1 MELNPIL
8 EQLGSYPIAL
18 VHQRA
23 RARVEAGLPTYD
35 FSIGD
40 PREPTPDFIPAAL
53 HEAVPA
59 VSQYPLTAGLREL
72 REAIAGYL
80 ARRFDV
86 TIDPET
92 QVLPTSGSKEAVF
105 NTPLAF
111 IDRTSAKRTVV
122 YPTPGYPIYERG
134 ALFAGA
140 EIHPVVLEGDFV
152 QRVGQVPDDVWERA
166 RIVWSCSPHNPAGS
180 VMSLEN
186 LTQHVERSRDAG
198 ALFFA
203 DECYVD
209 VYEDDA
215 FPDGPASVL
224 QAAGPGAPGVLSFL
238 SLSKRSGMT
247 GYRSGAMV
255 GDPEIIGA
263 LKKLRTAT
271 GTASPEFVQWAAVAA
286 WGDDEHAAER
296 RKVFADKRAIIS
308 KAFADVGLRVV
319 ASRAGLYVWVE
330 VEDDMAATDRLLEDG
345 VVVSPGRFFGKGGEG
360 HLRLALVPTL
370 AECEAAADALRRAL
384 R

>member
-18 VHQRA
+18 IHQRA

-40 PREPTPDFIPAAL
+40 PREPTPEMIQTAL
-53 HEAVPA
+53 REAVPE
-59 VSQYPLTAGLREL
+59 VSQYPLTAGISEL
-72 REAIAGYL
+72 RQAIAAYL
-80 ARRFDV
+80 DRRLGV

-92 QVLPTSGSKEAVF
+92 QVMPTSGSKEAVF

-111 IDRTSAKRTVV
+111 IDRSATKRTVV

-140 EIHPVVLEGDFV
+140 DIHPVVLEGDFV
-152 QRVGQVPDDVWERA
+152 QRVDMVPDDVWQRA

-180 VMSLEN
+180 VMSGDN
-186 LTQHVERSRDAG
+186 LAAHVERSRSSG

-203 DECYVD
+203 DECYLD
-209 VYEDDA
+209 VYEEDA
-215 FPDGPASVL
+215 FPEGPASVL
-224 QAAGPGAPGVLSFL
+224 QVAGPGAPGVLSFL

-271 GTASPEFVQWAAVAA
+271 GTASPEFVQRAAVVA
-286 WGDDEHAAER
+286 WRDDAHAAQR
-296 RKVFADKRAIIS
+296 RKIFAAKRAILGE
-308 KAFADVGLRVV
+308 AFADLGLRVV
-319 ASRAGLYVWVE
+319 ASRAGLYLWVE
-330 VEDDMAATDRLLEDG
+330 VGDDMAATERLLEHG
-345 VVVSPGRFFGKGGEG
+345 VVVSPGRFFGRGGEG
-360 HLRLALVPTL
+360 HLRLALVPAL
-370 AECEAAADALRRAL
+370 DECEAAADALRRAL